1 MAERKTSNVTSE
13 QYLMEYLCI
22 QSGSDTHFYSY
33 INRTLV
39 TVANKR
45 IHSTFVHEWNSVF
58 AMRIYLTCAK
68 ILRKMI
74 VNVIFDAKI
83 TIVNSAYRVHIV
95 ELYGNDDGNND
106 IG

>member
-1 MAERKTSNVTSE
+1 
-13 QYLMEYLCI
+13 MEYLCI
-22 QSGSDTHFYSY
+22 QSGSDKHFYSF

-39 TVANKR
+39 TVANKQ
-45 IHSTFVHEWNSVF
+45 IYEWNPVF
-58 AMRIYLTCAK
+58 AMKNIFNLRAEISRK
-68 ILRKMI
+68 II
-74 VNVIFDAKI
+74 ENAIFDAKI